1 MSQNRRN
8 REERERAGEMKGKA
22 DGKTQRKTQ
31 GRQDILERKDVRI
44 AKI

>member
-8 REERERAGEMKGKA
+8 REERERVGEMKGKA

-31 GRQDILERKDVRI
+31 GRQDIERKDVRI
-44 AKI
+44 AEI